1 MQRIFLVAVADLNL
15 NLHFQ
20 FESAVSEF
28 FGSGAHV
35 KLVARDA
42 EGALKAFAKAKI
54 ASEHT
59 CLVVDAN
66 LPSGAKATPHQNG
79 VPALELL
86 EKLRRQGKN
95 TSTIVI
101 TPRAMGIP
109 EIDVY
114 CSPDNQ
120 AIALPQDLLDN
131 PAAVGAFV
139 KMLGKAPEATWNG
152 IEIEIEP
159 SSARCFLRLIDGD
172 KIEWR
177 SGPSN
182 VDVLRLMAKQYK
194 TNRFDTGWA
203 QQLHTIGSTL
213 FVTLVSQLFGSGF
226 FAHLERA
233 VGGLSGLAFRFHV
246 SEPNLFGTPFEAM
259 VRLSGV
265 GGDGPLDEF
274 RQNPFM
280 LLYAPITRRIC
291 VNPISPAPI
300 KKKGK
305 RTLPRVLFIRAQ
317 PGEHPA
323 SPGQD
328 LLAMKKLGG
337 EIQVLEFKKLDN
349 IDREREMLCSH
360 HGKHVDLEELNLT
373 ATRGKK
379 SAAESIA
386 EKLSKERF
394 DIVHFAGHS
403 ITTSDGLTYLIL
415 PGMQPGEAEQ
425 LVAESFAKLA
435 SKGGTRLVYLS
446 SCQGSS
452 ANSVATLAQRDVPCV
467 LGFRWDVED
476 AEAADFAT
484 TFYEGLFEKGLS
496 ICKAFRDACFGG
508 YKPAD
513 IETSHIWVS
522 PILASQS
529 ENWIEQRVL

>member
-1 MQRIFLVAVADLNL
+1 MQWTFLLAVAGQNL
-15 NLHFQ
+15 QLP

-35 KLVARDA
+35 KLVATDA
-42 EGALKAFAKAKI
+42 ESALRAFTKAKI
-54 ASEHT
+54 AGEHT
-59 CLVVDAN
+59 CFVVDAN
-66 LPSGAKATPHQNG
+66 LPPRANTTSDQDG
-79 VPALELL
+79 VAALGLL
-86 EKLRRQGKN
+86 EALRRQGKN
-95 TSTIVI
+95 TSAIII

-109 EIDVY
+109 EIDEY
-114 CSPDNQ
+114 CSPDNH
-120 AIALPQDLLDN
+120 AIALPLDLLEN
-131 PAAVGAFV
+131 PTAVGAFI
-139 KMLGKAPEATWNG
+139 KMLGKDPEATWNG
-152 IEIEIEP
+152 IEIDIEA
-159 SSARCFLRLIDGD
+159 SRACCSLRLVDGN
-172 KIEWR
+172 KIPWR

-182 VDVLRLMAKQYK
+182 IDVLRLMANQYK
-194 TNRFDTGWA
+194 TQRFDPGWA
-203 QQLHTIGSTL
+203 QQLHTNGSTL
-213 FVTLVSQLFGSGF
+213 FVTLVVQLFGRGLYD
-226 FAHLERA
+226 HLERA

-305 RTLPRVLFIRAQ
+305 KTLPRLLFIRAQ

-328 LLAMKKLGG
+328 LLTTKKLDG
-337 EIQVLEFKKLDN
+337 EIQVLEFRKLDN
-349 IDREREMLCSH
+349 IDREREMLCLYD
-360 HGKHVDLEELNLT
+360 GKHVDLKELNLSD
-373 ATRGKK
+373 TRGKK
-379 SAAESIA
+379 SAAESID

-403 ITTSDGLTYLIL
+403 ITTTDGLTFLIL

-425 LVAESFAKLA
+425 LVAESFARLA
-435 SKGGTRLVYLS
+435 SKAGARLVYLS
-446 SCQGSS
+446 SCHGSS

-467 LGFRWDVED
+467 LGFRWDVD
-476 AEAADFAT
+476 DVDAADFAT
-484 TFYEGLFEKGLS
+484 KFYEGLFEKGLS

-508 YKPAD
+508 YKLPD
-513 IETSHIWVS
+513 VETSHIWVS